1 MSEDDEYSDL
11 TYLPRVTIT
20 TIWEPSVVK
29 LLDKFTVKQKMYSKR
44 SVSSVFCSKDILSLE
59 KNVRTYQSLS
69 TLMSQIGRPL

>member
-11 TYLPRVTIT
+11 TYRPRLTVT

-44 SVSSVFCSKDILSLE
+44 SVSSVLE
-59 KNVRTYQSLS
+59 TIYC
-69 TLMSQIGRPL
+69 T